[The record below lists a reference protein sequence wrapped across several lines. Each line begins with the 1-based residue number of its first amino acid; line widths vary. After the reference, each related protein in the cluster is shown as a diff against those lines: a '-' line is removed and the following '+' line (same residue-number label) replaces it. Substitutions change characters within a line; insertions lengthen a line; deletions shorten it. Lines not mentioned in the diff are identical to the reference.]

1 MSSDPLNDEI
11 AEMVQK
17 AREYWDLRNQ
27 AIETARAAIDMCNAT
42 GADPSE
48 YEERLR
54 QIESEQPPFPRSE
67 S

>member
-1 MSSDPLNDEI
+1 MDR
-11 AEMVQK
+11 K

-42 GADPSE
+42 GADPTE

-54 QIESEQPPFPRSE
+54 QIENEQPLFQRPAS
-67 S
+67 

>member
-1 MSSDPLNDEI
+1 MSTDPLDDEL
-11 AEMVQK
+11 AEMDQK

-27 AIETARAAIDMCNAT
+27 ALETARAAIDMCNAT

-54 QIESEQPPFPRSE
+54 QIESEQPSFPRPAS
-67 S
+67 